1 MSPESSYRPDIDGL
15 RTLAVIPVILFHAGF
30 ASLGGFK
37 LAPGGYVGV
46 DVFFVISGFLISR
59 IIYSEVNSGSYSV
72 VAFYARRVRRIF
84 PALFVVYLTC
94 LAVGA
99 TRGILE
105 DAEQIRNAVISSVF
119 FVSNLYFAAH
129 SGYFDSALQS
139 NPLLHTWS
147 LSIEEQFY
155 IIIPIILLALRKQ
168 SHRVR
173 VTVLSGLMLASLGA
187 SIYLTRTVPDQAYY
201 SLAARAWELA
211 IGSLLGIVTFR
222 QLAAW
227 QSEALGV
234 AGLLAILAAIVTF
247 DKATSFP
254 GYTALLPTLG
264 AAAIIL
270 SGMHHRTAVARFL
283 GCYPMR
289 QVGLISYSLYLWHWP
304 ILVFMRQAGYG
315 SRTDALVAIVL
326 CFVLAWLSWR
336 FVEQPFRKAGRG
348 VTSTTFV
355 AGGTAAMAVTA
366 LFAIGS
372 VPLNAI
378 LLPMSERALAIA
390 QFDKAPSVKSM
401 REGSCFLTSQSN
413 DFSLYRKD
421 ECLSVDPTRANVLLI
436 GDSHAAQYYE
446 AIRRSN
452 PNANVLQATASGCL
466 PLLNTGGERRCED
479 LFRFV
484 TEEFLPANKMDV
496 IIISGRWR
504 EESVEKAYK
513 TAEKLL
519 QHAKKIVIIGPNIE
533 FFSVF
538 PRVLVAADIRQQ
550 PDLVDFYASRTPRQV
565 DQAFLSRAGTRPG
578 VSYISYYETMCRNG
592 CPTISSSGDPSL
604 YDENHLSLS
613 AAVDFV
619 KIAGLSFGSH

>member
-1 MSPESSYRPDIDGL
+1 MSAASTYRPDIDGL

-30 ASLGGFK
+30 TSLGGFK

-59 IIYSEVNSGSYSV
+59 IIYAEVNSRSYSV
-72 VAFYARRVRRIF
+72 IDFYSRRVRRIF
-84 PALFVVYLTC
+84 PALFVVYLVC
-94 LAVGA
+94 LALGA
-99 TRGILE
+99 TRGIME

-129 SGYFDSALQS
+129 SGYFDSAIQS

-155 IIIPIILLALRKQ
+155 IFFPIILLALRRF

-173 VTVLSGLMLASLGA
+173 IAVLVVLMLASLGA
-187 SIYLTRTVPDQAYY
+187 SIYLTRTVPDVAYY
-201 SLAARAWELA
+201 SFAARAWELA
-211 IGSLLGIVTFR
+211 IGGLLGIVTFR
-222 QLAAW
+222 QLAHW
-227 QSEALGV
+227 QSQVLGV
-234 AGLLAILAAIVTF
+234 AGLLAIFAAVLTF
-247 DKATSFP
+247 NKATSFP
-254 GYTALLPTLG
+254 GYAALLPTLG

-270 SGMHHRTAVARFL
+270 SGTHHQTAVARFL

-289 QVGLISYSLYLWHWP
+289 QIGLISYSLYLWHWP

-315 SRTDALVAIVL
+315 SRSDAVVAIVL

-348 VTSTTFV
+348 FGPKTFV
-355 AGGTAAMAVTA
+355 AGGAAAMVVTA
-366 LFAIGS
+366 FFAVGS
-372 VPLNAI
+372 VPLNSI
-378 LLPMSERALAIA
+378 LLPMSEQALAIA
-390 QFDKAPSVKSM
+390 QFDKTPSVKSM
-401 REGSCFLTSQSN
+401 REGACFLTSQSN

-421 ECLSVDPTRANVLLI
+421 ECLSVDATRANVLLI

-446 AIRRSN
+446 AIRQNN
-452 PNANVLQATASGCL
+452 PDANVLQATASGCL
-466 PLLNTGGERRCED
+466 PLLNTGGEQRCED
-479 LFRFV
+479 LFRFI

-504 EESVEKAYK
+504 EESVGKAYK

-519 QHAKKIVIIGPNIE
+519 AHAKKIIIIGPNIE

-538 PRVLVAADIRQQ
+538 PRVLVIADTRNR
-550 PDLVDFYASRTPRQV
+550 PDLVEFYASRVPQQV
-565 DQAFLSRAGTRPG
+565 DKAFLSHEGKKPG
-578 VSYISYYETMCRNG
+578 VSYVSYYETMCRGG
-592 CPTISSSGDPSL
+592 CPTISSSGDPLL

-613 AAVDFV
+613 AALDFV